1 MGEFVT
7 TGIEGLQQKLLER
20 GEKVDAVVEQMLTAQ
35 AEIYVE
41 SQKKAIQTMGIHDT
55 GGFENSITAG
65 KIQKG
70 NTETY
75 VTINPE
81 GRAPHGVD
89 YGGGYS
95 NLGEKR
101 KGKSQGGNVRY
112 ATIGFIFQYGTSSI
126 EAMPWLTKGNEEA
139 QEKAYEAAERIWRET
154 AW

>member
-7 TGIEGLQQKLLER
+7 TGIEGLQKKLLEHS
-20 GEKVDAVVEQMLTAQ
+20 EKVDKTVEKILEAQ

-41 SQKKAIQTMGIHDT
+41 SQKQAIQTMGIRDT
-55 GGFENSITAG
+55 GGFENSISAG
-65 KIQKG
+65 KIKRD
-70 NTETY
+70 NTETS
-75 VTINPE
+75 IEIKPE

-95 NLGEKR
+95 TLGERK

-126 EAMPWLTKGNEEA
+126 PAQPWLTKGNEEA
-139 QEKAYEAAERIWRET
+139 QDKAYEAAERIWRET